1 MHYITFIFPVLLLY
15 MLLTGNWA
23 FNNII
28 TGFFLAGLVA
38 LLVRPVKR
46 PFAWQRLPDALLASG
61 IYLVRLLWDLLL
73 SGLQVAHIV
82 LTPSLPIKPG
92 IVAIP
97 SECESDLGVALSAH
111 AITLTPGEMVV
122 EIDED
127 GIMYTHMLD
136 ASNPDEQVEA
146 AQRTRRDLL
155 SRIFV

>member
-1 MHYITFIFPVLLLY
+1 MHYLTFMIPVWLLY

-23 FNNII
+23 INNII
-28 TGFFLAGLVA
+28 TGLVLAGLVA

-46 PFAWQRLPDALLASG
+46 PFTWHRLPDALLASG
-61 IYLVRLLWDLLL
+61 IYLLRLLWDLLL
-73 SGLQVAHIV
+73 SGLQVARIV

-122 EIDED
+122 EIDDE

-136 ASNPDEQVEA
+136 ASNPDEHVEA